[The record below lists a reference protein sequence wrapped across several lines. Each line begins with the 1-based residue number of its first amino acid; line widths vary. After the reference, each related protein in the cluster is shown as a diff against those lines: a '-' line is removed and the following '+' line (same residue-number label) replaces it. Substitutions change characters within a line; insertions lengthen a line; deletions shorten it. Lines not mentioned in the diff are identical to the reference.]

1 MFSFDFAASQRGQWR
16 GAPRPL
22 QETPPRKGCDHFHSI
37 ATRFAC
43 YDFFVI
49 QLNVIIFK
57 DFKSVNFF
65 FPIFASNFFFVRKL
79 STHRCVSTDR
89 MIFTCRTHRA
99 PLEKVPIFFKL
110 KKLDLIQFCRR
121 WSRRT
126 RKWHGDTG
134 LFFDS
139 TKGRGVCCFCFWHTL
154 WTLPGSKWRPHLL
167 HSARWP
173 FLLLDDWVAKSKGK
187 ARAATCK
194 SDYPIAHLKT

>member
-1 MFSFDFAASQRGQWR
+1 MENVHQRQQDGDSALGRRFSRSSSAGRSGHPADARNAPTALRKSSGGRWISCLRLKGAGSLSLGRTMFSFDFAASQRGQWR

-99 PLEKVPIFFKL
+99 PLEKVPIF
-110 KKLDLIQFCRR
+110 I
-121 WSRRT
+121 
-126 RKWHGDTG
+126 
-134 LFFDS
+134 LFLNW
-139 TKGRGVCCFCFWHTL
+139 KN
-154 WTLPGSKWRPHLL
+154 
-167 HSARWP
+167 
-173 FLLLDDWVAKSKGK
+173 
-187 ARAATCK
+187 
-194 SDYPIAHLKT
+194 

>member
-1 MFSFDFAASQRGQWR
+1 MSSFLKTSNRSTFFSNICFQ
-16 GAPRPL
+16 
-22 QETPPRKGCDHFHSI
+22 
-37 ATRFAC
+37 
-43 YDFFVI
+43 
-49 QLNVIIFK
+49 
-57 DFKSVNFF
+57 FF
-65 FPIFASNFFFVRKL
+65 FCQKIVNSSVCEHGSDDIHLSHTPSASWKSSHFYF
-79 STHRCVSTDR
+79 
-89 MIFTCRTHRA
+89 I
-99 PLEKVPIFFKL
+99 FKL